1 MTQVTRRYFL
11 LSSAAWSAGCA
22 VRRSPAEASTSAS
35 QVRQPAVG
43 QSWRY
48 SKQDLFTHGLLL
60 DQVDRVASVGATI
73 EIESSSEAITERKGK
88 SHWGAD
94 ALRKYFPHH
103 DTPVGALP
111 GEVQNPWGKIWVDPH
126 WGQVQVYETGIP
138 LWPEQM
144 QPGWETRVSTQYKT
158 PLNQD
163 ARPWDQTMK
172 AHTWE
177 RISVPAGKFNALRFT
192 NSINFV
198 SGDTM
203 RSDSKRQETL
213 WFAPEVGRWVARES
227 KGSYFAANSAND
239 TPYNENAYRW
249 ELLEWS

>member
-1 MTQVTRRYFL
+1 MVTRRFFL

-22 VRRSPAEASTSAS
+22 MRRPTAEAPTSAPI
-35 QVRQPAVG
+35 RQPAVG
-43 QSWRY
+43 QTWRY
-48 SKQDLFTHGLLL
+48 SKQDLFTHALLF

-73 EIESSSEAITERKGK
+73 AVDSNSEAITDGNKK
-88 SHWGAD
+88 SHWGAE

-111 GEVQNPWGKIWVDPH
+111 GEIQNPWGKIWVDPH
-126 WGQVQVYETGIP
+126 WSQVQVYETAIP

-158 PLNQD
+158 PQNQD
-163 ARPWDQTMK
+163 ARAWDQTMK
-172 AHTWE
+172 AHSWE
-177 RISVPAGKFNALRFT
+177 KISVPAGRFNALRFT
-192 NSINFV
+192 NQINFV

-227 KGSYFAANSAND
+227 KGSYFAANSAID
-239 TPYNENAYRW
+239 TPYNENGYRW